1 MTKKQDAF
9 ALMLL
14 STLMCAGIP
23 AGDAAIIVDT
33 FCEKMKHVRVTIP
46 EPKK

>member
-1 MTKKQDAF
+1 MTKKQEDF
-9 ALMLL
+9 ALCLL
-14 STLMCAGIP
+14 STMMCAGIP

-33 FCEKMKHVRVTIP
+33 FCAKMKHVRVTIP